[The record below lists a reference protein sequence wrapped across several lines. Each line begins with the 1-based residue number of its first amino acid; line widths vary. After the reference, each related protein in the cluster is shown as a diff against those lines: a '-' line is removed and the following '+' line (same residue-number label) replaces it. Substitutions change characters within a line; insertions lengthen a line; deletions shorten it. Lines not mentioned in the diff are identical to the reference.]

1 MYSSAAKRVAACR
14 RFASFTSR
22 FFSRELSRFS
32 SGGFS
37 DPSFGVPS
45 PTSAGVAGDA
55 AGVSASAAGVGVAGE
70 VGDLGDGGSAV
81 AAAAGT
87 PPPPPLVSSRRH
99 RLCSSDLNAIGFEAR
114 ASPRGGV
121 PSAPPSLL
129 SSMAGTESLAIRR
142 AHACG
147 GEGGGGWSG

>member
-37 DPSFGVPS
+37 PSFGVPS

-87 PPPPPLVSSRRH
+87 PPPPPLVSSRRQ

-129 SSMAGTESLAIRR
+129 SSIAGTESLAIRR